1 MKENLLDD
9 GVGDTLVSAAFD
21 GVTFISHGKGQNLR
35 ARIKELECR
44 AQSHGKERPVY
55 QAISFSMAQ

>member
-21 GVTFISHGKGQNLR
+21 DVTFISHGKGRNLR
-35 ARIKELECR
+35 TRIKELEWR
-44 AQSHGKERPVY
+44 AQAHGKERPVH
-55 QAISFSMAQ
+55 QAISYRMAQ